1 MSLSSSLTNP
11 KLKTNMVH
19 IAKIKCMSNFTRK
32 TRNPTHWAFNYSLK
46 ISRGR
51 NLYKALTRK
60 PQNFKLHLL
69 DLRLLISTCSI
80 CFVSYNLELR
90 PRHYCTVLTENK
102 EPFFL
107 IFICSSIISKV
118 YLGSK

>member
-19 IAKIKCMSNFTRK
+19 IAKIRCMSNFTRKK

-102 EPFFL
+102 ELFF
-107 IFICSSIISKV
+107 
-118 YLGSK
+118 